1 MNLITKYVTKYFT
14 FAHDFFQTAKSLF
27 RVDFSSFVRSC
38 LKRRLHYYP
47 TLHSSS
53 WHFNAGKAK
62 MSGTERKSWSEV
74 LPLLFNLLVENADR
88 IVDDTSLERI
98 LEWLKNVC
106 ETDRELQ
113 KLLQCGTVEFISREQ
128 VFSNPESSGFFLR
141 LFGFLVAKA
150 ELFRSFSCA
159 QDGDFLSRFLDK
171 PKSEPGLWNEGI
183 VRHGYFQA
191 LISLTEHEDGVA
203 WLRIGGS
210 RREPLVHPASMS
222 GPIIINHEI
231 F

>member
-1 MNLITKYVTKYFT
+1 
-14 FAHDFFQTAKSLF
+14 
-27 RVDFSSFVRSC
+27 
-38 LKRRLHYYP
+38 
-47 TLHSSS
+47 
-53 WHFNAGKAK
+53 

-159 QDGDFLSRFLDK
+159 QDGDFISRFLDK

-222 GPIIINHEI
+222 GPIIISHEI
-231 F
+231 FKSARAS

>member
-1 MNLITKYVTKYFT
+1 
-14 FAHDFFQTAKSLF
+14 
-27 RVDFSSFVRSC
+27 
-38 LKRRLHYYP
+38 
-47 TLHSSS
+47 
-53 WHFNAGKAK
+53 
-62 MSGTERKSWSEV
+62 MSGTERKSCSEV

-159 QDGDFLSRFLDK
+159 RDGDFLSRFLDK

-210 RREPLVHPASMS
+210 RRESLVHPASMI
-222 GPIIINHEI
+222 GPIIISHEI
-231 F
+231 FKSARASSGGGGGLPLCATYYVHGTHSGGGGAYLRGGLNIIEDFSNGICC

>member
-1 MNLITKYVTKYFT
+1 
-14 FAHDFFQTAKSLF
+14 
-27 RVDFSSFVRSC
+27 
-38 LKRRLHYYP
+38 
-47 TLHSSS
+47 
-53 WHFNAGKAK
+53 
-62 MSGTERKSWSEV
+62 MSGWERKSWSEV

-210 RREPLVHPASMS
+210 RRESLVHPASMI
-222 GPIIINHEI
+222 GPIIISHEI
-231 F
+231 FKSARASSGGGGGGGLI

>member
-1 MNLITKYVTKYFT
+1 
-14 FAHDFFQTAKSLF
+14 
-27 RVDFSSFVRSC
+27 
-38 LKRRLHYYP
+38 
-47 TLHSSS
+47 
-53 WHFNAGKAK
+53 
-62 MSGTERKSWSEV
+62 MSGTDRKSWSEV
-74 LPLLFNLLVENADR
+74 LPLLFNLLMENADR

-98 LEWLKNVC
+98 LKWLKNVC

-113 KLLQCGTVEFISREQ
+113 KLLQCGTVEFISTEQ

-203 WLRIGGS
+203 WLRIRGS
-210 RREPLVHPASMS
+210 RREPLVDPASMS

-231 F
+231 FKSARASLGTASGVCVVGGLP

>member
-1 MNLITKYVTKYFT
+1 
-14 FAHDFFQTAKSLF
+14 
-27 RVDFSSFVRSC
+27 
-38 LKRRLHYYP
+38 
-47 TLHSSS
+47 
-53 WHFNAGKAK
+53 
-62 MSGTERKSWSEV
+62 MSDTERKSWSEV

-150 ELFRSFSCA
+150 ALFRSFSCA

-210 RREPLVHPASMS
+210 RRESLVHPASMI
-222 GPIIINHEI
+222 GPIIISHEI
-231 F
+231 FKSARASSGGGGGLPLCATYYVHGTHSGGGGAYLRGGLNIIEDFSNGICC

>member
-1 MNLITKYVTKYFT
+1 
-14 FAHDFFQTAKSLF
+14 
-27 RVDFSSFVRSC
+27 
-38 LKRRLHYYP
+38 
-47 TLHSSS
+47 
-53 WHFNAGKAK
+53 

-141 LFGFLVAKA
+141 LFGFLVAKV

-159 QDGDFLSRFLDK
+159 QDGEFLSRFLDK
-171 PKSEPGLWNEGI
+171 PKSEPALWDEGI

-210 RREPLVHPASMS
+210 RREPLVHPASMI

-231 F
+231 FKSARASLWGCLCVCVCVCVGGGGGGATLMYMVHTRVGRGRLFQRGA